1 MIEEFEGLDVDDVRV
16 PFWMRWAVAIARTVP
31 GQPVRWPKDSKFE
44 GRSLVELPADYTE
57 QRIRG
62 IKAVESRPINHR
74 VRQQNGTGVVRG
86 LEIRVTFDENNFEG
100 SGIFLLGA
108 ILDRFFAEYAGI
120 NSVVQTV
127 VVSAERGPI
136 MRWPVRMGKKVE
148 L

>member
-1 MIEEFEGLDVDDVRV
+1 
-16 PFWMRWAVAIARTVP
+16 
-31 GQPVRWPKDSKFE
+31 
-44 GRSLVELPADYTE
+44 
-57 QRIRG
+57 
-62 IKAVESRPINHR
+62 
-74 VRQQNGTGVVRG
+74 VVRG

-108 ILDRFFAEYAGI
+108 ILDRFFAEYVGI

-127 VVSAERGPI
+127 IVSTERGPI